1 MFKVIGSVLL
11 KIGYFIGVV
20 TMLLCQIKPGHYFVL
35 DLPLFYGIMINAPT
49 AAELK
54 TAVNISGIL
63 MLIGTILI
71 ILSPKP
77 IL

>member
-1 MFKVIGSVLL
+1 MFKVIGFVLL

-20 TMLLCQIKPGHYFVL
+20 TMLLCQIKPGHYFGL
-35 DLPLFYGIMINAPT
+35 DLPLFYGIMIDAPT

-63 MLIGTILI
+63 MLIGTVLI

>member
-1 MFKVIGSVLL
+1 
-11 KIGYFIGVV
+11 
-20 TMLLCQIKPGHYFVL
+20 
-35 DLPLFYGIMINAPT
+35 MIDAPT

-63 MLIGTILI
+63 MLIGTVLI

>member
-1 MFKVIGSVLL
+1 MFKVIGFVLL

-20 TMLLCQIKPGHYFVL
+20 IMLLCQIKPGNYLSL
-35 DLPLFYGIMINAPT
+35 DLPLFYGIMIDAPN

-63 MLIGTILI
+63 MLIGTVLI